1 MENIELRNEKNTESD
16 WQKAGLLAH
25 LGHYNY
31 CDNTYSSGGVG
42 DKML

>member
-1 MENIELRNEKNTESD
+1 MENIKLRSEIKTESY

-31 CDNTYSSGGVG
+31 CDNTYSSGGVV